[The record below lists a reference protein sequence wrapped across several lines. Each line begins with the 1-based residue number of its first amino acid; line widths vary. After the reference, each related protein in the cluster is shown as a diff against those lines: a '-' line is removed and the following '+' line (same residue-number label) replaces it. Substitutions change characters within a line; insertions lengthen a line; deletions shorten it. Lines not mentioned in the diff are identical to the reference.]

1 MNRRT
6 LREFDPAMMPVAN
19 EHPAGASME
28 RIVPKPAKV
37 EIGFTKDRLTG
48 TGGAAL
54 LAEMARRFGL
64 GERLADAARVKKRN
78 RGASDAE
85 TQWSLVASLASG
97 NGSLSDLDALRADD
111 VQRELLGLSSA
122 PSGRRAGEFL
132 SRLTKR
138 DVERL
143 HGVSRHLAQC
153 LAADVV
159 AREVAEKG
167 YVPVFVDG
175 TGIEVSGRLFE
186 HAAKLYTGERGCWL
200 HAVFV
205 GGLWASGR
213 LRPGGDVACGFRGQ
227 LKRDVAPL
235 LPKGTPVWVRCDSAY
250 YRREFV
256 ECVRGRG
263 WDVSVSVTDP
273 NKRRPIL
280 DMVEGLPER
289 GWEDIGNGE
298 SATWVRHRPSK
309 WKEEQSY
316 VVVRLRPERQGEL
329 LPRMAVILAN
339 RDDLPLDEVVRRHR
353 AKQGHEN
360 AFKGPLA
367 DMDLHHPPC
376 RGYRANQAFHAY
388 GQMAHLLLRAVQ
400 FRLLP
405 ESARRHGIRPLVRHA
420 MRTVARLVRSGRRLS
435 LLFAS
440 CCLRRDWLLY
450 ASVRLR
456 IDSG

>member
-1 MNRRT
+1 
-6 LREFDPAMMPVAN
+6 
-19 EHPAGASME
+19 ME
-28 RIVPKPAKV
+28 RVVPKPAKV
-37 EIGFTKDRLTG
+37 EIGFTEDRLTG

-54 LAEMARRFGL
+54 LAEAARRFGL
-64 GERLADAARVKKRN
+64 SDRLADAVSVKRRN

-85 TQWSLVASLASG
+85 TQWSLVASLAAG
-97 NGSLSDLDALRADD
+97 NGSLSDLDALRGDG

-132 SRLTKR
+132 SRLTKW
-138 DVERL
+138 DVDEL
-143 HGVSRHLAQC
+143 LEVSRHLARC
-153 LAADVV
+153 LAPDVV
-159 AREVAEKG
+159 EHELAEKG
-167 YVPVFVDG
+167 YVPVFIDG

-186 HAAKLYTGERGCWL
+186 HAARLYTGDRGYWL

-213 LRPGGDVACGFRGQ
+213 LRPGGDVACGFKGQ
-227 LKRDVAPL
+227 LKRDVEPL
-235 LPKGTPVWVRCDSAY
+235 LPKGTPVWVHCDAAY
-250 YRREFV
+250 YRWEFV
-256 ECVRGRG
+256 EFVRGKG
-263 WDVSVSVTDP
+263 WDVSISVTDP
-273 NKRRPIL
+273 NKSRPVL
-280 DMVEGLPER
+280 DVVEGLPEH

-298 SATWVRHRPSK
+298 SATWVRHRPAK
-309 WKEEQSY
+309 WKEEQSH
-316 VVVRLRPERQGEL
+316 VVVRMPPTRQGEL

-339 RDDLPLDEVVRRHR
+339 RDDLPLAEVVRRHR

-360 AFKGPLA
+360 AFKGPLV

-376 RGYRANQAFHAY
+376 RGYRANQAFYAY

-400 FRLLP
+400 YRLLP
-405 ESARRHGIRPLVRHA
+405 KAARRHGIRPLVRHV

-450 ASVRLR
+450 AGMRLR
-456 IDSG
+456 LDSG